1 MLSLVTIDENWWNAI
16 VVAVLLVGGVVLLRV
31 ASGTRFIAVGAF
43 LSGCVLCGVFLP
55 TLSMQ
60 ILDVVT
66 GCAILVV
73 LLVWLV
79 HHLVWV
85 RPSDPTVLARKQAR
99 EEVRL
104 ARIRA
109 QMPQPAAATAAPVQG
124 EGGQHHG

>member
-16 VVAVLLVGGVVLLRV
+16 VIAVLLVGGVVLLRV
-31 ASGTRFIAVGAF
+31 ASGTRFVTVGAV

-55 TLSMQ
+55 TFSMQ
-60 ILDVVT
+60 ILNVVT

-85 RPSDPTVLARKQAR
+85 RPRDPAVLARKRAR
-99 EEVRL
+99 EDVRL

-109 QMPQPAAATAAPVQG
+109 QMPQPAAVTSASVQI
-124 EGGQHHG
+124 EGGERHG

>member
-1 MLSLVTIDENWWNAI
+1 MCTPS
-16 VVAVLLVGGVVLLRV
+16 R
-31 ASGTRFIAVGAF
+31 TRFIAVGAF

-55 TLSMQ
+55 TFSMQ
-60 ILDVVT
+60 ILNVVT

-85 RPSDPTVLARKQAR
+85 RPRDPTILARKQAR
-99 EEVRL
+99 EDVRL

-109 QMPQPAAATAAPVQG
+109 QMPQPAAAAVAPVQG
-124 EGGQHHG
+124 EGGERHG